1 VFVGTVFFVLST
13 SDPIEPEIEVYLT
26 QAGIVGLSTSSTSTI
41 DLSYDVL
48 GLEAL
53 FLVPR
58 ICSLLSLNPYF
69 GTLVSLMNLVHV
81 VLILLSIE
89 LLHMHVGFSL
99 HQGQA
104 PGNRGT
110 AGDL

>member
-1 VFVGTVFFVLST
+1 MT
-13 SDPIEPEIEVYLT
+13 
-26 QAGIVGLSTSSTSTI
+26 TSSTSTI

-69 GTLVSLMNLVHV
+69 GTLVSLMSLVDV
-81 VLILLSIE
+81 VLDPSFRIVVAYACWLFI
-89 LLHMHVGFSL
+89 
-99 HQGQA
+99 A
-104 PGNRGT
+104 
-110 AGDL
+110 AGAGSR